1 MRPRHR
7 SIVIAVAAV
16 VVLVA
21 ALGAFVAF
29 GRGAWV
35 PLLMRVTGPR
45 TVADVVAKY
54 GPAARARLEPHFD
67 KAGVTWPPREIA
79 FLVLKQERRMAVWAR
94 KGESWRFIRNYP
106 ILAASGHAGPK
117 LREGDLQVPE
127 GVYRIEHL
135 NPNSS
140 YHLSMKVSYPN
151 AFDRRMAAR
160 DGRTRLGGDIFIHG
174 RAVSIGCVALGDPA
188 IEELFTLVAQTGHA
202 RVRVIVA
209 PNDLRVAGPVFHD
222 APPRW
227 IRELYAAVAAALA
240 DFPVWMESD
249 NAVDVRGMRK
259 LPKAFP
265 SNRDALPLR

>member
-1 MRPRHR
+1 M
-7 SIVIAVAAV
+7 AFA
-16 VVLVA
+16 A

-29 GRGAWV
+29 GRGMWY
-35 PLLMRVTGPR
+35 PLLLRMTGPR

-54 GPAARARLEPHFD
+54 GPAARSRLMPHFK
-67 KAGVTWPPREIA
+67 KAGVSWPPREIA
-79 FLVLKQERRMAVWAR
+79 FLVLKHERRMAVWAR
-94 KGESWRFIRNYP
+94 SAGSWRFIRNYP

-151 AFDRRMAAR
+151 AFDRRMARR

-188 IEELFTLVAQTGHA
+188 IEELFTLVAQTGHGK
-202 RVRVIVA
+202 VKVILA
-209 PNDLRVAGPVFHD
+209 PNDLRVAGPVLHET
-222 APPRW
+222 APRW
-227 IRELYAAVAAALA
+227 IRDLYATIAAALRE
-240 DFPVWMESD
+240 FPVWMESD
-249 NAVDVRGMRK
+249 NAIDVRGMSK